1 MLNLALNF
9 NICIFLTNYYKF
21 YNSIFFFLLSNPKI
35 KQMKNLLKLTNL
47 TLLFFVGFSTLS
59 CSDDDDDYVSPTG
72 PLNIVETA
80 LDTSDLSNLVA
91 ALSVA
96 DGNLLDVLSGGEY
109 TVLAPNNF
117 AFETFLTDNGFAS
130 LSDVPTDVLSNILLN
145 HVITG
150 TVNSAALVD
159 AGYGYT
165 STNATNMDGDNLSL
179 YFDTSN
185 GVVFNG
191 DSSVISAD
199 IEASN
204 GIVHVVDE
212 VIVLPTVVTFAA
224 SNPAFATLVAALT
237 REDHTTDFLS
247 ILSTTT
253 EPAPFTV
260 FAPTNDAFGSLLSE
274 LGLNALGDI
283 PLSTLEATLATHV
296 VVEANVRSTD
306 LVNGM
311 QITTIGSPLTVSLT
325 AGAQLVDT
333 NNRISNIIA
342 VDVQAYNGVIH
353 VIDKVLLPTL

>member
-1 MLNLALNF
+1 
-9 NICIFLTNYYKF
+9 
-21 YNSIFFFLLSNPKI
+21 
-35 KQMKNLLKLTNL
+35 MKNLLRLSKLTF
-47 TLLFFVGFSTLS
+47 LLFVGFSIQS
-59 CSDDDDDYVSPTG
+59 CSDDDEVTTPTG
-72 PLNIVETA
+72 PSNIVEIA
-80 LDTSDLSNLVA
+80 MDTPDLSNLVA

-96 DGNLLDVLSGGEY
+96 DGNLVDVLSGGEF
-109 TVLAPNNF
+109 TVLAPTNE
-117 AFETFLTDNGFAS
+117 AFETFLAANGFMS

-150 TVNSAALVD
+150 TVNSTNLVD
-159 AGYGYT
+159 AGSGYST
-165 STNATNMDGDNLSL
+165 TNASNMDGDNLSL
-179 YFDTSN
+179 YFDTSS
-185 GVVFNG
+185 GVTFNG
-191 DSSVISAD
+191 ISSVVAAD
-199 IEASN
+199 IVASN

-212 VIVLPTVVTFAA
+212 VIALPTVVTFAA

-253 EPAPFTV
+253 EPSPFTV

-283 PLSTLEATLATHV
+283 PISTLEATLATHV

-306 LVNGM
+306 LVDGM
-311 QITTIGSPLTVSLT
+311 PITTIGSPLTVSLT

-333 NNRISNIIA
+333 NNRVSNIVA